1 MSGIDKFRKSA
12 GSPVRK
18 EAMVQKDKLPEP
30 EKKKECIVP
39 GDPACIDAGL
49 QNVEEEKK
57 EIKKAYAAVT
67 AAVELDMARRYQR
80 IKNVRVR

>member
-30 EKKKECIVP
+30 DKKKECIFP
-39 GDPACIDAGL
+39 GDLSCIGEGL
-49 QNVEEEKK
+49 KKEDEDKK
-57 EIKKAYAAVT
+57 EIKKAYAAIT
-67 AAVELDMARRYQR
+67 EAVELEMAGRYQR
-80 IKNVRVR
+80 IKNVSIR

>member
-18 EAMVQKDKLPEP
+18 EAMIQKDKLPEP
-30 EKKKECIVP
+30 EKKKECIIP

-49 QNVEEEKK
+49 QSAEEEKK
-57 EIKKAYAAVT
+57 EIKKASAAIT

-80 IKNVRVR
+80 IKNVSIR